1 MNKLQKSEFNI
12 AKKFKQV
19 CNDNNIKYTMLGGA
33 MLGAIR
39 HQGFIPWDDDM
50 DFGVVRSDYEK
61 LYKILLNR
69 DLGLTV
75 LSYKEKKSHD
85 YPFKIVDTAV
95 QLKSNNYKQE
105 TEKYAWIDIF
115 PLDGMPSNRI
125 IRRLHKIRLLK
136 DRALLKL
143 SQLSTGVAI
152 SNPNRTDFERLI
164 ITSGNFFRIDRVL
177 NEQRLLVNLD
187 RHLRLY
193 ETGNSKYLV
202 NFMGAYK
209 FKEMFPSYI
218 YMDCE
223 DFVFENTVF
232 SGMKNYDQYLN
243 GMYGNYMQL
252 PKAENRDKHKV
263 EIKSDER

>member
-1 MNKLQKSEFNI
+1 MNKLQKSEFEV
-12 AKKFKQV
+12 AKKFKKI
-19 CNDNNIKYTMLGGA
+19 CNENDIKYTMLGGA

-50 DFGVVRSDYEK
+50 DFGLIRSDYEK
-61 LYKILLNR
+61 LYQILLNHS
-69 DLGLTV
+69 DLKV
-75 LSYKEKKSHD
+75 LSYKKENTHD
-85 YPFKIVDTAV
+85 YPFKIVDTSV
-95 QLKSNNYKQE
+95 QLKSKNYEKE

-125 IRRLHKIRLLK
+125 LQQIHKLRLLK

-152 SNPNRTDFERLI
+152 SNPNRTNFEKI
-164 ITSGNFFRIDRVL
+164 VITSGKFIRIDRVL
-177 NEQRLLVNLD
+177 NEQKLMVNLD

-193 ETGNSKYLV
+193 NTDTSKYLV

-209 FKEMFPSYI
+209 FKEMFPSYV
-218 YMDCE
+218 YKDCK
-223 DFVFENTVF
+223 DFVFENVVF
-232 SGMKNYDQYLN
+232 SGMKNYDQYLR

-252 PKAENRDKHKV
+252 PKAKDRDKHKI
-263 EIKSDER
+263 EIKSNER